1 MITSTPLNTKSP
13 FIMVIFGATGD
24 LAQNK
29 LMPSLFALF
38 KENLLPKDFFIVGFS
53 RRDFAIEDFHK
64 YFETEKEDAKWED
77 FSKHLLYQSGS
88 FEEAEGYKKLN
99 AQLEEIDKKM
109 GACVARF
116 FYLATP
122 PDHYETIL
130 DNLVKTKL
138 SEGCGHEGSNWTR
151 IVIEKPFGKDLET
164 EIHLDKKLAEIFDEK
179 QIFRVD
185 HYLGKETVQ
194 NMLAFRFANGIFEPV
209 WNNKFIDHIQITLAE
224 ESGIGNR
231 GRLFDGLGELRD
243 MAQNHLMQL
252 LAAVAMDQPK
262 SFTKED
268 LRDAR
273 AKVIASMKVADG
285 ESVIKG
291 QYEDYRKEENVA
303 PNSQTETFVGMK
315 LYVETERFKDIP
327 FYIRAGKKMPK
338 EVVEV
343 SVVFTQT
350 CHILFKEFG
359 CPEIGNV
366 ITFRIQPNEGISLR
380 FIAKKPGAKLGLES
394 VDMKF
399 NYKDSFGTSGL
410 EAYQRVLLDIFA
422 GDQMLFNRSDELESS
437 WKLITEILKKWES
450 EKEEVEIY
458 EQGTWGPK
466 EADELIEKDGRK
478 WL

>member
-1 MITSTPLNTKSP
+1 MLSASP

-38 KENLLPKDFFIVGFS
+38 KENQLPEDFFVVGFS
-53 RRDFAIEDFHK
+53 RREFAIEDFHK
-64 YFETEKEDAKWED
+64 YFTTEKEDARWTD
-77 FSKHLLYQSGS
+77 FTKHLLYQSGS
-88 FEEAEGYKKLN
+88 FEDEVGYQNLEKE
-99 AQLEEIDKKM
+99 LEEIDKKI
-109 GACVARF
+109 GVSVARF

-138 SEGCGHEGSNWTR
+138 SGEENVR
-151 IVIEKPFGKDLET
+151 IIIEKPFGKDLET
-164 EIHLDKKLAEIFDEK
+164 AIHLDKKLAEIFDEK

-209 WNNKFIDHIQITLAE
+209 WSSKFIDHVQITIAE
-224 ESGIGNR
+224 ESGVGNR
-231 GRLFDGLGELRD
+231 GRFFDGVGELRD

-273 AKVIASMKVADG
+273 AKVISSMRLAEE
-285 ESVIKG
+285 ESIVKG
-291 QYEDYRKEENVA
+291 QYEDYRKEENVS
-303 PNSQTETFVGMK
+303 PKSQTETFVGMK
-315 LYVETERFKDIP
+315 LFVETERFKGVP

-338 EVVEV
+338 EVVEI
-343 SVVFTQT
+343 SVVFIQT
-350 CHILFKEFG
+350 CHILFKEYG

-380 FIAKKPGAKLGLES
+380 FIAKKPGAKLGLDS

-399 NYKDSFGTSGL
+399 NYKESFGTSGL

-437 WKLITEILKKWES
+437 WKLITHILKKWEN
-450 EKEEVEIY
+450 EKGEIQIY
-458 EQGTWGPK
+458 KQGTWGSRK
-466 EADELIEKDGRK
+466 ADDLIERDGRK
-478 WL
+478 WI